1 MPKSRLRSGTSVQTL
16 FVDTH
21 CHLDQYRDP
30 RAVLSEARERRV
42 VVVGVTE
49 TPSAFQR
56 QLTATHGE
64 DNYLRPALGLH
75 PLRAARLSGSEVERF
90 FASLGRTDYVGEI
103 GIDRSPQGKP
113 TEARQLQIFER
124 ILAEPRIREKVLT
137 LHSRGAARQ
146 VVERMEQASV
156 VGILHWYTGSAS
168 MAERALAAGLYF
180 SINPSMLRTKAG
192 GRLLALLPRDRV
204 LTETDGPFCRLG
216 SRECRPADVLPV
228 VKALGRLWGLE
239 YREAADQ
246 VVENLTRLHRQIVPN
261 SHIGP
266 ASSPG

>member
-1 MPKSRLRSGTSVQTL
+1 M
-16 FVDTH
+16 
-21 CHLDQYRDP
+21 
-30 RAVLSEARERRV
+30 LSEARERRV

-56 QLTATHGE
+56 QLTAAHGE
-64 DNYLRPALGLH
+64 DAYLRPALGLH
-75 PLRAARLSGSEVERF
+75 PLRAARLSGSEIERF

-103 GIDRSPQGKP
+103 GIDRSPQGKI

-168 MAERALAAGLYF
+168 MAERALAAGFYF

-192 GRLLALLPRDRV
+192 RRLLALLPRDRV

-228 VKALGRLWGLE
+228 VKALGQLWNLKDQ
-239 YREAADQ
+239 EAADQ
-246 VVENLTRLHRQIVPN
+246 VVANLTRLHRKVVPMP
-261 SHIGP
+261 HM
-266 ASSPG
+266 APGLTP

>member
-1 MPKSRLRSGTSVQTL
+1 M
-16 FVDTH
+16 
-21 CHLDQYRDP
+21 
-30 RAVLSEARERRV
+30 LSEATERRV

-56 QLTATHGE
+56 QLAATDGDE
-64 DNYLRPALGLH
+64 KFFRPALGLH

-90 FASLGRTDYVGEI
+90 FACLGRTDYVGEI

-113 TEARQLQIFER
+113 TEARQLQVFER
-124 ILAEPRIREKVLT
+124 ILAEPKIRKKVLT
-137 LHSRGAARQ
+137 LHSRGAAKQ
-146 VVERMEQASV
+146 VVERLEQASV

-180 SINPSMLRTKAG
+180 SINPSMVRTKAG
-192 GRLLALLPRDRV
+192 RRLLGLLPRDRV

-216 SRECRPADVLPV
+216 SRECRPADVMPV
-228 VKALGRLWGLE
+228 VKALGQMWDLGG
-239 YREAADQ
+239 REAADQ
-246 VVENLTRLHRQIVPN
+246 IVRNLSRLHGQVVL
-261 SHIGP
+261 STEFDA

>member
-1 MPKSRLRSGTSVQTL
+1 M
-16 FVDTH
+16 
-21 CHLDQYRDP
+21 
-30 RAVLSEARERRV
+30 LSEASGRRV

-64 DNYLRPALGLH
+64 DTYLRPALGLH
-75 PLRAARLSGSEVERF
+75 PLRAAGLSGSEVERF

-103 GIDRSPQGKP
+103 GVDRSSQGKP

-156 VGILHWYTGSAS
+156 IGILHWFTGSGS
-168 MAERALAAGLYF
+168 IAERALAAGLYF

-216 SRECRPADVLPV
+216 SRECRPVDVLPV
-228 VKALGRLWGLE
+228 VKALGGLWGLE
-239 YREAADQ
+239 DRDAADQ
-246 VVENLTRLHRQIVPN
+246 VVSNLTRLHRQVVPN
-261 SHIGP
+261 SQIGP
-266 ASSPG
+266 GSSFG